1 MKLNMGCGLNKKEGY
16 TNVDKSAACG
26 PDVELDLEVFPWPFK
41 ANEAEEVIFNHS
53 LEHMGEST
61 DVFLGILKE
70 LYRIC
75 KPRAKIFIFVPHP
88 RHDDFLGDPTHVRV
102 ITPQLLSLFSK
113 KLNHKWG
120 DNGGANTPLA
130 LYLDVDFEITR
141 AHQVVEED
149 YLSLFREEKISE
161 HDLTTMIK
169 ERNNVVSEYQI
180 TLEVIK

>member
-53 LEHMGEST
+53 LEHMGETT

-113 KLNHKWG
+113 KSQC
-120 DNGGANTPLA
+120 
-130 LYLDVDFEITR
+130 V
-141 AHQVVEED
+141 
-149 YLSLFREEKISE
+149 
-161 HDLTTMIK
+161 
-169 ERNNVVSEYQI
+169 
-180 TLEVIK
+180 